1 MIPPERGLPNATADY
16 TSDMRMAA
24 LSRASG
30 VPVPTIKF
38 YLREGLLPP
47 GERTSPNQS
56 QYDDQH
62 VRRLAL
68 IRSLTEIGGYS
79 LATVADVLRVAEQPD
94 SEPFRLTAI
103 LSRMVTTK
111 VSERPAVGVQ
121 PRFQLVDAVMRERG
135 WRLADNDQH
144 RLTAATLLGI
154 LHSLDLDHTAATM
167 RAYAAAVTLTVDAAS
182 RHRDAERAVLATVLD
197 DALLATLRRMAQVS
211 ATAPPDDRGSSGVGY
226 TLELPAPRTARH
238 DRAAAASAPQVS
250 PR

>member
-1 MIPPERGLPNATADY
+1 
-16 TSDMRMAA
+16 MRMAA

-38 YLREGLLPP
+38 YLHEGLLPP

-79 LATVADVLRVAEQPD
+79 LATVADVLRVAEQPE
-94 SEPFRLTAI
+94 SEPFRLMAI

-154 LHSLDLDHTAATM
+154 MHSLDLDHTAATM

-182 RHRDAERAVLATVLD
+182 RHHADRDAERAVLATVLD

-226 TLELPAPRTARH
+226 TLELPAPRTGRH
-238 DRAAAASAPQVS
+238 DRAAAAPQVS